1 MNIPIASED
10 LRRWRWR
17 SRRGMRELDQLF
29 ERYLDQAETRPEHFD
44 RDAFEALLAC
54 EDDALWRW
62 FMGREQP
69 QDAQLARIVTDIIAL
84 PPA

>member
-1 MNIPIASED
+1 MSTTITPED

-29 ERYLDQAETRPEHFD
+29 ERYLDLAETAPARFD
-44 RDAFEALLAC
+44 LEAFEALLLC

-69 QDAQLARIVTDIIAL
+69 QDPQIARIVATIIDL
-84 PPA
+84 PAA

>member
-1 MNIPIASED
+1 MTVSITPED

-29 ERYLDQAETRPEHFD
+29 ERYLDLAEREPSAFD
-44 RDAFEALLAC
+44 RPAFEALLVC

-62 FMGREQP
+62 FIGHEQP
-69 QDAQLARIVTDIIAL
+69 QDPVIAGLVARIREL